1 MNPPNETSAITEV
14 LAKGLIN
21 QFQADRLS
29 VRIYESR
36 KEMGDAA
43 AWAVAAEIRRLIDR
57 QGRAVGIFSSAAS
70 QNEFLDALASNVS
83 IEWTRVIGFH
93 LDEFL
98 GIGEDHLQSHRKY
111 LLDRLVLRVPMAE
124 FHGIRGEAA
133 NPEAV
138 CANYAALLKSRSPD
152 FAVLEIGENGGL
164 AVFDGQEETTAAVS
178 VVELGEASRQRQV
191 SDGVFAKFKDVPLGA
206 ISLTVPILTNC
217 PSLFVLAVGARK
229 QKAVQKALS
238 SLSTASR
245 TASSLRF
252 HPNAN
257 LFLDREA
264 AAFI

>member
-1 MNPPNETSAITEV
+1 MNPPNETSAITDA
-14 LAKGLIN
+14 LANGLIN

-29 VRIYESR
+29 VRIYKSK

-43 AWAVAAEIRRLIDR
+43 ARAVAAEIRRLIDR
-57 QGRAVGIFSSAAS
+57 QGRAAGIFSSALS
-70 QNEFLDALASNVS
+70 QNEFLDALATNES

-98 GIGEDHLQSHRKY
+98 GMAEDHPQSHRKY

-164 AVFDGQEETTAAVS
+164 AVFGGQEDATAAVS

-191 SDGVFAKFKDVPLGA
+191 NDSVFAEFKEVPLRA
-206 ISLTVPILTNC
+206 ISLTMPTLMSC
-217 PSLFVLAVGARK
+217 PSLFVMAVGARK
-229 QKAVQKALS
+229 QNAVQKALS

-245 TASSLRF
+245 TASSLRL